1 LLQPRLA
8 ANARKRPSERL
19 PEKRVVISISDPEA
33 ALALDKFKVFRPLY
47 DTLLLIDRQSPLI
60 LGYDVFAQ
68 SQDTALLVPIL
79 ERTRQFTGRLPKR
92 VAADAGFVTALNLA
106 HCDRLGV
113 ELIGPWKE
121 NDFSA
126 SRRQPARQFPKEQ
139 FRWHPSENAY
149 ECPAGQRLTWIGSE
163 TRQRAGDQVERL
175 ERFRAAS
182 SVCAACAL
190 RAGCTTSRG
199 GRQLRRIEHEELI
212 LAHRTKMATPEA
224 KAILKTRGQ
233 VAERGFA
240 DLKEHRQLRR
250 HTGRTPTRV
259 KTDVALAVLIH
270 NLLVVLRHAGASSTI
285 IPEKV
290 LES

>member
-19 PEKRVVISISDPEA
+19 PEKRVVISVSDPEA
-33 ALALDKFKVFRPLY
+33 ALAPDKFKVFRPLY

-60 LGYDVFAQ
+60 LGYDLFAQ
-68 SQDTALLVPIL
+68 SQDTALLVPTL
-79 ERTRQFTGRLPKR
+79 ERTRRLTGCLPKR
-92 VAADAGFVTALNLA
+92 VAVDAGFVTALNLA
-106 HCDRLGV
+106 HCQTLGV

-126 SRRQPARQFPKEQ
+126 KRRQPARQFLKDQ
-139 FRWHPSENAY
+139 FVWHPSENAY
-149 ECPAGQRLTWIGSE
+149 ECPAGQRLTWIGAE

-175 ERFRAAS
+175 ERYRAAP
-182 SVCAACAL
+182 SVCTACAL

-199 GRQLRRIEHEELI
+199 GRQLRRSEHEDLI
-212 LAHRTKMATPEA
+212 QAHRAKMATSEA

-250 HTGRTPTRV
+250 HTGRTPTRA

-270 NLLVVLRHAGASSTI
+270 NLSIVHRHLVRKATVTIAGD
-285 IPEKV
+285 
-290 LES
+290 

>member
-1 LLQPRLA
+1 M
-8 ANARKRPSERL
+8 
-19 PEKRVVISISDPEA
+19 ISVSDPEA
-33 ALALDKFKVFRPLY
+33 ALGLDKFKVFRPLY
-47 DTLLLIDRQSPLI
+47 DTMLLIDRHSPLI

-68 SQDTALLVPIL
+68 SQDTALLVPTL
-79 ERTRQFTGRLPKR
+79 ERTRKLTGRLPKR
-92 VAADAGFVTALNLA
+92 VAVDAGIVTAMNLA
-106 HCDRLGV
+106 HCQTLGV

-126 SRRQPARQFPKEQ
+126 KRRQPARQFPKDQ
-139 FRWHPSENAY
+139 FVWHPSENAY
-149 ECPAGQRLTWIGSE
+149 ECPAGQRLTSIGSE

-182 SVCAACAL
+182 SVCAACAV
-190 RAGCTTSRG
+190 RADCTTSRD
-199 GRQLRRIEHEELI
+199 GRQLRRSEHEELI
-212 LAHRTKMATPEA
+212 LAHRAKMATSEA

-250 HTGRTPTRV
+250 HTGRTPTRA

-270 NLLVVLRHAGASSTI
+270 NLLIVHRHVAARST

-290 LES
+290 LEI